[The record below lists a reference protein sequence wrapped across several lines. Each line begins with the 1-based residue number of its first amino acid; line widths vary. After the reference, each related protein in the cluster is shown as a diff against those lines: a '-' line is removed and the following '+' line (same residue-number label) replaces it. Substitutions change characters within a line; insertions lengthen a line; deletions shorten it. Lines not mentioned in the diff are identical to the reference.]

1 MAFSLVPGTFAR
13 GTGGSPLSLSLP
25 NTLRLTMF
33 DDGSGGSFSLT
44 GLGAAAAAAAGST
57 DIAALVAANGGEF
70 NSTPLL
76 AAFRRYTGAPS
87 VGFSEVQLAT
97 LDISAIPYG
106 DPTGFGSLPG
116 WRATFNPAAPGVP
129 ILTLVGPGVGGTW
142 YVTIRPLGAI
152 GE

>member
-1 MAFSLVPGTFAR
+1 MSFGLVPGSFAQ

-25 NTLRLTMF
+25 NTLRLTLF
-33 DDGSGGSFSLT
+33 DSGSGGSLALT
-44 GLGAAAAAAAGST
+44 GLGAAAAAAAGAT

-76 AAFRRYTGAPS
+76 TAFRRYTGAPS
-87 VGFSEVQLAT
+87 VGFAEVQLAS
-97 LDISAIPYG
+97 LAISAIPYG

-116 WRATFNPAAPGVP
+116 WRATFNAGAPGVP
-129 ILTLVGPGVGGTW
+129 ILTFVGPGVGGTW